1 MTASYRR
8 EALSHFLVQAKQQ
21 TYAGQGDD
29 ATVTP
34 LLPGTRQLEY
44 RERDFCYRDI
54 YAGLVQ
60 FVGQEMVYHRDQPI
74 WSMSYAG
81 GLVDPSS
88 ASPSWRD
95 VFAFL
100 RTALLQVSDT
110 SPYRG
115 PRRVESG
122 DYRYDHDSYGSFDA
136 FWGEETVTQCDC
148 LVYRLHYS
156 GRVLS

>member
-8 EALSHFLVQAKQQ
+8 EALSHFLVQAKRQ

-29 ATVTP
+29 ATVVS

-44 RERDFCYRDI
+44 GDGDFFYRDI
-54 YAGLVQ
+54 YAGTLT
-60 FVGQEMVYHRDQPI
+60 FVGQEIVYDQDQPV

-81 GLVDPSS
+81 GLVEPST
-88 ASPSWRD
+88 ATPSWRD
-95 VFAFL
+95 VFTFL
-100 RTALLQVSDT
+100 RTALLQVSET

-115 PRRVESG
+115 PAQVEDG
-122 DYRYDHDSYGSFDA
+122 DYRYDHEHQGSFDA
-136 FWGEETVTQCDC
+136 FWGEETVTQCGR